1 MSACPDNNHKAD
13 SVCRLL
19 SGAPAER
26 KTQSEERWVCFTIW
40 TKNSYN
46 TQRFNANLEGIGG
59 GKRWVEG
66 CGRKGRVAGR
76 GGGGR
81 GTSEKKEDD
90 GKLRQERGWF

>member
-66 CGRKGRVAGR
+66 GGRKRRVAGR
-76 GGGGR
+76 GGGHM
-81 GTSEKKEDD
+81 
-90 GKLRQERGWF
+90 

>member
-66 CGRKGRVAGR
+66 CGRKGRVAE
-76 GGGGR
+76 GGGG
-81 GTSEKKEDD
+81 GTCEKKEDD
-90 GKLRQERGWF
+90 GRLGQERGWF